1 MGETLKK
8 KKEKKIFCFF
18 IRLVIIILIFT
29 GVGIYIYSED
39 YYRASVIAEKAMVSE
54 GNVTFSIVNG
64 DLIFTPENPKG
75 GVVIY
80 PGGKVSER
88 VYAYLANKISK
99 MGYKT
104 VILKVPLKLSILNNN
119 KAKKYV
125 GDEAIKD
132 WVIIGHS
139 LGGVSASMVT
149 KKYPDKIK
157 ALVLLASY
165 PSSNTNLADAPFKV
179 YSLVGEKDT
188 IIDRIAL
195 SNANQRLPETTIHMD
210 ILGGNHSSFANYG
223 VQDGDSLPDIGYE
236 EQQQFILNL
245 LDEAFK

>member
-8 KKEKKIFCFF
+8 KKENKIFYFF
-18 IRLVIIILIFT
+18 IRLIIIILIFT

-39 YYRASVIAEKAMVSE
+39 YYRASVIAENALVSE
-54 GNVTFSIVNG
+54 DGVEFSNVKG
-64 DLIFTPENPKG
+64 DLVFTPENPKG

-88 VYAYLANKISK
+88 AYAYLANKISK

-104 VILKVPLKLSILNNN
+104 IILKAPLKLSILSNN
-119 KAKKYV
+119 KAKNYV
-125 GDEAIKD
+125 NSEAIDD

-139 LGGVSASMVT
+139 LGGVSASIFT
-149 KKYPDKIK
+149 EKYPEKIK

-165 PSSNTNLADAPFKV
+165 PSSNTNLKDVPFKV
-179 YSLVGEKDT
+179 YSLVGEKDA
-188 IIDRIAL
+188 IIDRVAL
-195 SNANQRLPETTIHMD
+195 RNAEIRLPETTIHID

-223 VQDGDSLPDIGYE
+223 VQDGDALPDIGYE

-245 LDEAFK
+245 LEDAFK

>member
-8 KKEKKIFCFF
+8 KKENKIFYFF
-18 IRLVIIILIFT
+18 IRLIIIILIFT

-39 YYRASVIAEKAMVSE
+39 YYRASVTAENALASDDA
-54 GNVTFSIVNG
+54 VTFSMVKG
-64 DLIFTPENPKG
+64 DLVFTPENPKG

-88 VYAYLANKISK
+88 AYAYLANKISK

-104 VILKVPLKLSILNNN
+104 IILKVPLKLSILYSS
-119 KAKKYV
+119 KAKNYV
-125 GDEAIKD
+125 SDNEIDD

-139 LGGVSASMVT
+139 LGGVSASIFT
-149 KKYPDKIK
+149 EKYPEKIK

-165 PSSNTNLADAPFKV
+165 PSSNTDLSNVPFKV
-179 YSLVGEKDT
+179 YSLVGEKDS
-188 IIDRIAL
+188 IIDRSAL
-195 SNANQRLPETTIHMD
+195 LKADLRLPETTVHID

-223 VQDGDSLPDIGYE
+223 VQDGDSLPDIGFE

-245 LDEAFK
+245 LGEAFE